1 MALTSCNKSHEID
14 SLFSDQVIVL
24 LAPGGVGDMAYNDQ
38 ILRGVQ
44 TAKKNKDFRLLI
56 SSPNSIDEAEKIF
69 KDWLNMNTA
78 ETKSLFVLA
87 GNEYEEMAVRHLSA
101 DKYQGKEVLLFE
113 TRTKISSAYTFS
125 ITMYGAGYLAGGV
138 ATIFTDRAAV
148 LCANSNDHAVNEGG
162 DGFAKGFTEN
172 GGLEAPMFYLS
183 DSWQGYSMP
192 EAAYLKAAELA
203 PQYRY
208 IFPMA
213 GGSNMGIYR
222 YAREYPYGFF
232 TAGIDVDQSI
242 LSTQITYSIV
252 KHIDRLMVDY
262 LTLWLD
268 GKSLPK
274 NKVYGMQSG
283 YIDVVV
289 SSHYKQACVN
299 KLDALRP
306 TAIKREEEHEKTYQ

>member
-14 SLFSDQVIVL
+14 PLFSDQVIVL

-101 DKYQGKEVLLFE
+101 DKYQDKEVLLFE

-183 DSWQGYSMP
+183 DSWKGYSMP

-283 YIDVVV
+283 YIDVVLSV
-289 SSHYKQACVN
+289 HYKPACVN

-306 TAIKREEEHEKTYQ
+306 TAIKREEEHEKIYQ